1 MKSQMTAPQNRPT
14 EDTNVRQVGIVTDYF
29 EMVQYLSNR
38 NYLYMTVQVQK
49 DTLPVMSMLSVY

>member
-1 MKSQMTAPQNRPT
+1 MTAPQNRPT